1 MLELRNLKF
10 AQGENK
16 WNFQFTLKR
25 GELVQLIGENGSGKT
40 TLLQILGG
48 FLHAAGGEVLFDG
61 KSILENSLVKGPTAS
76 LFQQRSLFPH
86 LTIYQNVALA
96 CIESELIKQ
105 DAKKQAKKQARQNTK
120 KIVEESL
127 DSMGIAALKDRYPDQ
142 ISEGQAQLAA
152 LARLS
157 IQKHSEVL
165 LLDEPIS
172 ALDPGRR
179 LEILERL
186 QFIVRKQ
193 KRAAIITT
201 HAPQEV
207 AQFTDRAMFLAQGK
221 IQFDGK
227 FDKLLALKQKNPFKN
242 YFCPRGFS

>member
-10 AQGENK
+10 AQGENQ
-16 WNFQFTLKR
+16 WNFHLKLKR
-25 GELVQLIGENGSGKT
+25 GELVQLIGESGSGKT

-48 FLHAAGGEVLFDG
+48 FLNATDGEVLFDG
-61 KSILENSLVKGPTAS
+61 KSVLEKSIVRAPTAS

-96 CIESELIKQ
+96 CFKQ
-105 DAKKQAKKQARQNTK
+105 GYTNKKSKKQHAEKTK
-120 KIVEESL
+120 ETVEKSL
-127 DSMGIAALKDRYPDQ
+127 GLMGIDALKDRYPDQ
-142 ISEGQAQLAA
+142 VSEGQAQLAA
-152 LARLS
+152 LARLW
-157 IQKHSEVL
+157 IQKRSEVL

-207 AQFTDRAMFLAQGK
+207 AQFTDRALFLAQGK

-227 FDKLLALKQKNPFKN
+227 FDKLLALKQKQPFKN
-242 YFCPRGFS
+242 YFCPRRFS

>member
-10 AQGENK
+10 AQGENR
-16 WNFQFTLKR
+16 WNFQLTVKR
-25 GELVQLIGENGSGKT
+25 GEIVQLIGESGSGKT
-40 TLLQILGG
+40 TLLQIIGG
-48 FLHAAGGEVLFDG
+48 FLAASGGEVLFDG
-61 KSILENSLVKGPTAS
+61 KSMLEKSFVKAPTAS

-96 CIESELIKQ
+96 CIEHKI
-105 DAKKQAKKQARQNTK
+105 AKKKLAENTK
-120 KIVEESL
+120 KIVEEAL
-127 DSMGIAALKDRYPDQ
+127 DSMGIVDLKNRYPDQ

-179 LEILERL
+179 LEVLERL

-207 AQFTDRAMFLAQGK
+207 AQFTDRAIFLAQGK

-227 FDKLLALKQKNPFKN
+227 FDKLLALKQKQPFKN
-242 YFCPRGFS
+242 YFCPKKFLANSR